1 MSAAGSPSD
10 GATRVPSLFSLSG
23 RVAVVTGAGGGIGR
37 ALCRG
42 LSQHGAS
49 VAAVDLQ
56 AEPLDALVAELSAAG
71 NSAIRIVA
79 DLRDADAPARIVG
92 AVDEAFG
99 RLDVLVN
106 NAGVNYKTPLEEAEV
121 AAWAEMFQV
130 NVTACFL
137 LAREALTLQERNG
150 LALSVVNTSSVA
162 ASSALGRGN
171 AGFGAS
177 KAGLNELTRELAVEW
192 AARNAR
198 VNAIEP
204 CQVAGEAF
212 DRLAESEA
220 GRETISRMLAGIP
233 AGRFVEPEELVGPVV
248 FLASDAAAM
257 VTGTVLPVDGGN
269 RVLNPGGTIG
279 AGASG

>member
-1 MSAAGSPSD
+1 MSAAGSISD
-10 GATRVPSLFSLSG
+10 GATPVPSLFSLDG
-23 RVAVVTGAGGGIGR
+23 RVALVTGAGGGIGR
-37 ALCRG
+37 ALCHG
-42 LSQHGAS
+42 LRRHGAAI
-49 VAAVDLQ
+49 AAVDLH
-56 AEPLDALVAELSAAG
+56 AEPLDELVADLSAAG
-71 NSAIRIVA
+71 GSAIPIVA
-79 DLRDADAPARIVG
+79 DLRDPGTPARVVR
-92 AVDEAFG
+92 AVDDAYG

-106 NAGVNYKTPLEEAEV
+106 NAGVNYKTPLEEAEPE
-121 AAWAEMFQV
+121 AWAEMFQV

-137 LAREALTLQERNG
+137 LAREALPLQERNG
-150 LALSVVNTSSVA
+150 LSLSVVNTSSVA

-212 DRLAESEA
+212 DELARSDA
-220 GRETISRMLAGIP
+220 GRETIGRMLAGIP

-248 FLASDAAAM
+248 FLASDAAVM
-257 VTGTVLPVDGGN
+257 VTGAVLPVDGGN
-269 RVLNPGGTIG
+269 RALNPGGTIG
-279 AGASG
+279 VGAST

>member
-1 MSAAGSPSD
+1 MSGAGPTSD
-10 GATRVPSLFSLSG
+10 GGTLVPPLFSLAG

-42 LSQHGAS
+42 LGRHGAAI
-49 VAAVDLQ
+49 AAVDLD
-56 AEPLDALVAELSAAG
+56 AASLDELVADLSAAG
-71 NSAIRIVA
+71 GSAIAISA
-79 DLRDADAPARIVG
+79 DLRDPEAPARVVRT
-92 AVDEAFG
+92 VDDTFG
-99 RLDVLVN
+99 RLDVLIN
-106 NAGVNYKTPLEEAEV
+106 NAGINYKTPLEEAE
-121 AAWAEMFQV
+121 AGAWAEMFQI

-137 LAREALTLQERNG
+137 LAREALALQERNG

-162 ASSALGRGN
+162 GSSALGRGN

-204 CQVAGEAF
+204 CQVAGDAF
-212 DRLAESEA
+212 DQLAQSEA
-220 GRETISRMLAGIP
+220 GRASIRRMLAGIP
-233 AGRFVEPEELVGPVV
+233 AGRFLEPEELVGPVV

-257 VTGTVLPVDGGN
+257 VTGVVLPVDGGN
-269 RVLNPGGTIG
+269 RALNPGGTIG
-279 AGASG
+279 AGAQG